1 MNIYRLLFTILYSCN
16 RRDFA
21 VLFVPER
28 GSTNTF
34 PGKGWNNYICIFTAA
49 FHAKHSSQRKDRCR
63 SGDNPANEWW
73 QVKKFPCTQAAKL
86 KIFRE
91 EQKLKPRPACICLPI
106 HSADRVGRRG
116 CNPRDHTA
124 FTGWTSIDSCKSIW
138 VIIPSIKKSTGSR
151 ITFSGRD
158 SPAAWSKRTHFK
170 LALPLF
176 SLIRANGILDS
187 CPLPLQV
194 SLFTRYPLQFP
205 MKS

>member
-1 MNIYRLLFTILYSCN
+1 MRIFFFTLIRFHSLPKNYSS
-16 RRDFA
+16 
-21 VLFVPER
+21 PK
-28 GSTNTF
+28 F
-34 PGKGWNNYICIFTAA
+34 PWRA
-49 FHAKHSSQRKDRCR
+49 
-63 SGDNPANEWW
+63 
-73 QVKKFPCTQAAKL
+73 KKFPCTQAAKR

-124 FTGWTSIDSCKSIW
+124 FTGLTFIDSCKSIW

-205 MKS
+205 VKS